1 MTSSTPQISKSAIMS
16 ALELVIDPEMY
27 ISIVDLGLIYDV
39 AITDKGAIDITMT
52 LTTIGCP
59 LFPVIER
66 DIHDRVGEIAGV
78 TGVTVHVVF
87 DPPWSVDLMTE
98 KGRAIL
104 GV

>member
-1 MTSSTPQISKSAIMS
+1 MNTQHQTFTKSAVLK

-39 AITDKGAIDITMT
+39 SISKDGAVDVTMT

-66 DIHDRVGEIAGV
+66 DIHDQVGAI
-78 TGVTVHVVF
+78 TGVKNVSVHVVF
-87 DPPWSVDLMTE
+87 DPPWNVDLMSE
-98 KGRAIL
+98 NGKAIL
-104 GV
+104 GI

>member
-1 MTSSTPQISKSAIMS
+1 MNASPQPISKVNILT

-39 AITDKGAIDITMT
+39 VISDKGAIDITMT

-66 DIHDRVGEIAGV
+66 DIQDRVGEVAGV
-78 TGVTVHVVF
+78 TGVKVHVVF